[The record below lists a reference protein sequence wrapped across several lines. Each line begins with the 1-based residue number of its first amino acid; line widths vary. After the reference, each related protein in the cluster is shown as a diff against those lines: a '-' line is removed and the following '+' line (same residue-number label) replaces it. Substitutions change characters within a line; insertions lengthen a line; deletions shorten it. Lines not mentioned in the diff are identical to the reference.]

1 MDALKTGDPAQEIA
15 EEELKLARAVIQSFL
30 QSLKAFQLYEDDHP
44 ILHKF
49 RDRLEQDFDRYFE
62 KHDSFIIQ
70 VDELQFSFQGKA
82 LHEEQALRE
91 NLAFMFFKDG
101 IREIRFFRG
110 LELNEIVDF
119 LNIVRKSSV
128 VSRME
133 DDLVTLLWGKDF
145 LHIDF
150 SIVEEFFEGEG
161 ILIPLTE
168 EDLVKGLEYRG
179 FGEGGGDQDDK
190 KAPSE
195 LGAGA
200 GSGAGLGV
208 GTGFGPGVGSGTAIG
223 EPRSLIVEG
232 LKPVPSLSTDQSLTQ
247 ACALTPDEIEE
258 IYRRALKEEQLENVY
273 ILINNFTEILL
284 HLGED
289 TETYENIVSYFDR
302 VIKSLLEQ
310 GEIIRVVTIFKNLHD
325 TMIRMPLKEKQTDT
339 IHRILQVSSDPRS
352 IELLGKVMQRDREI
366 DRESIT
372 QYLEFV
378 GRDGIEPLCFLLGVL
393 DVDRWRRAV
402 RERLVEVCKEGV
414 GPLVKFLSESKASF
428 VSDLLYIFGKVK
440 DPSTLKY
447 LTNLVDYEHLKVR
460 EEVLKLATEF
470 QGKDLVKKFL
480 RDPTP
485 EIRGKAAVNF
495 SKIGKSQSFRS
506 LAKIILSEDFHTRSY
521 GEKTSF
527 FKALGETGSKEA
539 IPLLEEIINKKRWLK
554 KAQWEE
560 MRLCAVNTLKRMKAS
575 KE

>member
-1 MDALKTGDPAQEIA
+1 MDVLKTGDLAQEID
-15 EEELKLARAVIQSFL
+15 EDELKLARAVIQSFL
-30 QSLKAFQLYEDDHP
+30 QSLKAFQLYEDNHP
-44 ILHKF
+44 ILRRF
-49 RDRLEQDFDRYFE
+49 MDRLEQDFNRYFE
-62 KHDSFIIQ
+62 KRDCFIIQ
-70 VDELQFSFQGKA
+70 VDELQFLYQGKA

-91 NLAFMFFKDG
+91 SLAFMFFKDG
-101 IREIRFFRG
+101 IREICFFRG
-110 LELNEIVDF
+110 LESNEIVDF

-145 LHIDF
+145 LHIDL

-161 ILIPLTE
+161 TVIPLTE
-168 EDLVKGLEYRG
+168 EDLLKGLEYRG

-190 KAPSE
+190 KGPSE

-208 GTGFGPGVGSGTAIG
+208 GTGSGFGSGTAIE

-232 LKPVPSLSTDQSLTQ
+232 LGQVPSLSTDQSLAQ
-247 ACALTPDEIEE
+247 ACALTPEEIEE
-258 IYRRALKEEQLENVY
+258 IYGRAQKEEQLENVY
-273 ILINNFTEILL
+273 VLINSFTEILL

-302 VIKSLLEQ
+302 VIKSSLEQ
-310 GEIIRVVTIFKNLHD
+310 GEIIRVVTLFKNLQD
-325 TMIRMPLKEKQTDT
+325 TMIKMPLKERQTDT
-339 IHRILQVSSDPRS
+339 IHRILQVASDPRS
-352 IELLGKVMQRDREI
+352 IELLGKVMQRDGEI

-378 GRDGIEPLCFLLGVL
+378 GPNAIDPLCLLLGVL
-393 DVDRWRRAV
+393 NADRWRRPV

-447 LTNLVDYEHLKVR
+447 LTNLVDHEDVKVR
-460 EEVLKLATEF
+460 EEVLKLATEL

-480 RDPTP
+480 TDPTP
-485 EIRGKAAVNF
+485 EIRGKAAINF
-495 SKIGKSQSFRS
+495 SKIARSQSFRL
-506 LAKIILSEDFHTRSY
+506 LARIILSEDFYTRSY

-527 FKALGETGSKEA
+527 FKALGETGSEEA

-560 MRLCAVNTLKRMKAS
+560 MRLCAVHTLKRMKAG

>member
-1 MDALKTGDPAQEIA
+1 MDGSKTDAFAQETS
-15 EEELKLARAVIQSFL
+15 EDELKLARAVIQSFF

-49 RDRLEQDFDRYFE
+49 LDRLKQDFDGYFE
-62 KHDSFIIQ
+62 KRDSFIIQ

-82 LHEEQALRE
+82 LHEGQALRE
-91 NLAFMFFKDG
+91 SLAFMFFKDG

-110 LELNEIVDF
+110 LELNEMVDF

-168 EDLVKGLEYRG
+168 EDLLKGLEYRG
-179 FGEGGGDQDDK
+179 FGEGGGDQEDK
-190 KAPSE
+190 KATSE

-200 GSGAGLGV
+200 GSGVGQGI
-208 GTGFGPGVGSGTAIG
+208 GTGFGSGLGSGTAIG
-223 EPRSLIVEG
+223 GPRSLIVEG
-232 LKPVPSLSTDQSLTQ
+232 LSQVPNLSTDQSLAQ
-247 ACALTPDEIEE
+247 VCALTPDEIEE
-258 IYRRALKEEQLENVY
+258 IYRRAQKEEQLENVY
-273 ILINNFTEILL
+273 VLINNFTEILL

-289 TETYENIVSYFDR
+289 TEAYENIVSYFDR
-302 VIKSLLEQ
+302 IIKSVLEK
-310 GEIIRVVTIFKNLHD
+310 GEIIRAVTIFKNLHD
-325 TMIRMPLKEKQTDT
+325 IVIRMPLREKQTDT
-339 IHRILQVSSDPRS
+339 IHRILQVASDPRS
-352 IELLGKVMQRDREI
+352 IELLGKVMEWDREV

-372 QYLEFV
+372 QYLQFV
-378 GRDGIEPLCFLLGVL
+378 GQNAIDPLCLLLGVL
-393 DVDRWRRAV
+393 EADRWRKAV
-402 RERLVEVCKEGV
+402 RELLVDLCKEGV
-414 GPLVKFLSESKASF
+414 DPLLKFLSASKASF
-428 VSDLLYIFGKVK
+428 VSDLLHIIGKVK

-447 LTNLVDYEHLKVR
+447 LTNLVDHEDVKVR
-460 EEVLKLATEF
+460 EGVLRLAAAFE
-470 QGKDLVKKFL
+470 GKDLVRKFL
-480 RDPTP
+480 MDPTP
-485 EIRGKAAVNF
+485 EIRGKAALTF
-495 SKIGKSQSFRS
+495 SKIGKSQSFRV
-506 LAKIILSEDFHTRSY
+506 LAKIILSEDFYTRSY

-527 FKALGETGSKEA
+527 FKALGETGSEEA
-539 IPLLEEIINKKRWLK
+539 IPFLEEIVNKRRWLK

-560 MRLCAVNTLKRMKAS
+560 MRLCAANTLKRMRRS